1 MCRSLSLRAQASR
14 AILLLSLCNETRRG
28 LNQGKFSWICHS
40 EPFDF
45 AQDKLR
51 RGISNSRSGRQ
62 EKTIV
67 IPQQRETFARHDKRY
82 PPCSLASSPQISF
95 SRSVIFLGTLI

>member
-51 RGISNSRSGRQ
+51 RGISNSRSDRQ

-67 IPQQRETFARHDKRY
+67 IPHQRETPLDMTNVILRAVWPAHPR
-82 PPCSLASSPQISF
+82 SP
-95 SRSVIFLGTLI
+95 SRVRLFFWGH